1 MASDDEISNHGWE
14 VHTYNMSD
22 IPSDKYTILSYE
34 SKKTRYGK
42 TYLLT
47 CTPNDGETVLY
58 LWANS
63 YLTEYIEK
71 SNPKLPELYGVGLTF
86 EQKLKLMPSDNEFM
100 ISLVPGIR
108 QLNKIRNR
116 LAHNLKVEV
125 TNEDRSAFLGV
136 NVFAA
141 MQNDS

>member
-63 YLTEYIEK
+63 YLTDYIEK
-71 SNPKLPELYGVGLTF
+71 YIPKKKFSIIIQDKRVAIKGYS
-86 EQKLKLMPSDNEFM
+86 QKVILK
-100 ISLVPGIR
+100 
-108 QLNKIRNR
+108 
-116 LAHNLKVEV
+116 
-125 TNEDRSAFLGV
+125 
-136 NVFAA
+136 
-141 MQNDS
+141 